1 MPQLT
6 LSSVKLNYQLE
17 GPARAPVVMLC
28 NSLSSNLAMWDLQ
41 VPALID
47 AGFRVLR
54 YDTRGHGA
62 SSVATSPTTIA
73 ALAGDALGLLDAL
86 ELDRVHFCGLS
97 LGGMTGQWLGTHYAS
112 RLWSLSLCA
121 TAAYMGPPELWN
133 QRIEAVAQGGM
144 AAVAEATINRW
155 FTPASRQRLPAEVA
169 RIRDGILNTPVA
181 GYSACCAAIRD
192 MDQRETIGAITL
204 PTLVLVGADDPS
216 TPVAAAELIHA
227 RIGTSQLHVIPASQ
241 HLFNVEEATQF
252 NAALLGFLRSVAG
265 S

>member
-1 MPQLT
+1 MGFPNRENIVQF
-6 LSSVKLNYQLE
+6 QF
-17 GPARAPVVMLC
+17 
-28 NSLSSNLAMWDLQ
+28 Q
-41 VPALID
+41 V
-47 AGFRVLR
+47 
-54 YDTRGHGA
+54 
-62 SSVATSPTTIA
+62 
-73 ALAGDALGLLDAL
+73 
-86 ELDRVHFCGLS
+86 
-97 LGGMTGQWLGTHYAS
+97 
-112 RLWSLSLCA
+112 
-121 TAAYMGPPELWN
+121 
-133 QRIEAVAQGGM
+133 IEAVAQGGM

>member
-1 MPQLT
+1 MAQLT
-6 LSSVKLNYQLE
+6 LSCVNLNYQLD

-28 NSLSSNLAMWDLQ
+28 NSLSSNLAMWDPQ

-62 SSVATSPTTIA
+62 SSIATSPTTIG

-86 ELDRVHFCGLS
+86 GLERVHFCGLS

-121 TAAYMGPPELWN
+121 TAAHMGPPELWN

-144 AAVAEATINRW
+144 AAVADATINRW
-155 FTPASRQRLPAEVA
+155 FAAVSQQRIATDVA
-169 RIRDGILNTPVA
+169 RIRDGILSTPVA
-181 GYSACCAAIRD
+181 GYNACCAAIRD
-192 MDQRETIGAITL
+192 MDQRESIGAISL

-227 RIGTSQLHVIPASQ
+227 RIRTSRLYVIPASQ
-241 HLFNVEEATQF
+241 HLFNVEEPVQF
-252 NAALLGFLRSVAG
+252 NAALLDFLRDVVG